1 MVILQGETAVMPEHL
16 HHTLQQITILPTL
29 EEAATRITTIHPV
42 LHSDTQR
49 LAGLAII
56 RVIFQ
61 DQVVRLLLVRS
72 QEAVVAVHLQEEEE
86 DDN

>member
-1 MVILQGETAVMPEHL
+1 MLGHL
-16 HHTLQQITILPTL
+16 HHTLQQITIPLTL
-29 EEAATRITTIHPV
+29 EEAVIRITIHPV